1 MKGRND
7 LLLDDVT
14 GDPRQRMEQ
23 KKHKVQ
29 GRRRQRDL
37 VLPGAD
43 VADTDADPVLLN
55 LYKLGHI
62 SELLGELKSGKEA
75 TVYLARGERGLIAL
89 KIYRDLE
96 ARSFKNDGLYT
107 AGRAVG
113 DERMARAIKNRT
125 AAGVKAQQ
133 ALWTGAEYRMLWR
146 LWQAGLNVPE
156 PLVGPGVKACAA
168 TAPAVLMRFIG
179 DEDEAAPRLS
189 EVVLSP
195 EEAQVAWN
203 GALDG
208 MAGLL
213 RLGLVHGDYSTYNLL
228 WWEEHVMMI
237 DFPQVSDRENP
248 NFQKLLERDAESLS
262 KSFLRHGIRESG
274 EATLREV
281 QKRAAKTGPEPRIQL
296 P

>member
-29 GRRRQRDL
+29 GRRRRKDM
-37 VLPGAD
+37 VLPDDGS
-43 VADTDADPVLLN
+43 DAEAGDPTLLN
-55 LYKLGHI
+55 LRKLGYLTEI
-62 SELLGELKSGKEA
+62 LGELKSGKEA
-75 TVYLARGERGLIAL
+75 TVYLARGPRGLIAL
-89 KIYRDLE
+89 KLYRDLE
-96 ARSFKNDGLYT
+96 ARSFKNDTLYR

-113 DERMARAIKNRT
+113 DERIARAIRNRT

-133 ALWTGAEYRMLWR
+133 ALWTGAEYAMLWK
-146 LWQAGLNVPE
+146 LWSAGLNVPE

-168 TAPAVLMRFIG
+168 TSPAVLMRFIG
-179 DEDEAAPRLS
+179 DEDDAAPRLS
-189 EVVLSP
+189 EAVLTP
-195 EEAQVAWN
+195 EHALIAWN

-208 MAGLL
+208 MAALL

-228 WWEEHVMMI
+228 WWEETVMII

-248 NFQKLLERDAESLS
+248 NFQHLLERDADSLS
-262 KSFLRHGIRESG
+262 RSFLRHGIRETG
-274 EATLREV
+274 ESTLREV
-281 QKRAAKTGPEPRIQL
+281 QKRAAQPGPITDCP
-296 P
+296 